1 VITHTIAVN
10 LLAANEAVRL

>member
-1 VITHTIAVN
+1 VITQTIAVN